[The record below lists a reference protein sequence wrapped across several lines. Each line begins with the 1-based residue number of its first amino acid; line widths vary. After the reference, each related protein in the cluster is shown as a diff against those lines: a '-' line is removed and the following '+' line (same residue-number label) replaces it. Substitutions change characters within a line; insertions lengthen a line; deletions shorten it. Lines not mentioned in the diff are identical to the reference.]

1 MSLPEMGKK
10 TWFLAMNK
18 KGSVNL
24 WSTTTL
30 GILVI
35 YTIFLIIPLV
45 ILLSESFID
54 TRTGE
59 LTLANFQRFFSKKYY
74 YSTLLNSFKITILV
88 TLIAVSLGTVL
99 AYFFARFKI
108 RGKKILRVL
117 VILSSMSAPFVGAYS
132 WILLLGRNGVITKFF
147 EGIFGMTM
155 PDIYGFKGILLVL
168 SLQLY
173 PLIFLYVSGAFSNV
187 DNSLLE
193 ASENLGCTGVKRFF
207 KVIVPLI
214 LPTVLA
220 GALLV
225 FMRCFSDFGTPMLI
239 GEGYR
244 TFPVTIY
251 DAYMSELG
259 GNNGFAAS
267 IAIMAIIVTLLI
279 FIIQKKIAE
288 KKAFTM
294 NSINKIRPKRLK
306 GVKNTLIH
314 LYSYLLISLS
324 IAPQLYIVYT
334 SFKNVNGT
342 VFTAGYSLDSY
353 IVAFSKMGNA
363 IRNTI
368 IIPLTS
374 LVFVLIIA
382 VFIAYLVVRKR
393 SKTTTIIDTA
403 SMIPYII
410 PGIVV
415 GIALS
420 NAFSRPPI
428 ILTGSMTIMV
438 IALIIRRLPYT
449 IRSSVATL
457 QQIPI
462 TVEEAALSLG
472 ASNVKTFWKIT
483 IPMMSA
489 GIISGAI
496 LSWITMISELASA
509 ILLYT
514 GKTRTLTVEVY
525 TQVLRGNYGVAAA
538 LATILALLT
547 TLSLVLFNKVN
558 KGRDLSM

>member
-1 MSLPEMGKK
+1 MK
-10 TWFLAMNK
+10 NK
-18 KGSVNL
+18 KSKINL
-24 WSTTTL
+24 WSSSTL
-30 GILVI
+30 GLLTL
-35 YTIFLIIPLV
+35 YTIFLIIPLL

-54 TRTGE
+54 SKTG
-59 LTLANFQRFFSKKYY
+59 LFTLDNFKRFFEKKYY
-74 YSTLLNSFKITILV
+74 YSTLLNSFKISIVITFV
-88 TLIAVSLGTVL
+88 AVVLGTVL
-99 AYFFARFKI
+99 AFFFARFKI
-108 RGKKILRVL
+108 KGAKGLRILI
-117 VILSSMSAPFVGAYS
+117 ILSSMSAPFVGAYS
-132 WILLLGRNGVITKFF
+132 WILLLGRNGVVTKFF
-147 EGIFGMTM
+147 ENLLNIQM

-193 ASENLGCTGVKRFF
+193 ASENLGCTGVNRFF
-207 KVIVPLI
+207 KVILPLI

-244 TFPVTIY
+244 TFPITIY

-267 IAIMAIIVTLLI
+267 IAILAIIITLII
-279 FIIQKKIAE
+279 FLFQKYISQKNS
-288 KKAFTM
+288 FTM
-294 NSINKIRPKRLK
+294 NSINKIRPKEIH
-306 GVKNTLIH
+306 GVKNVLIH
-314 LYSYLLISLS
+314 IYSYVLISLS
-324 IAPQLYIVYT
+324 IAPQVYVIYT
-334 SFKNVNGT
+334 SFKKVNGT
-342 VFTAGYSLDSY
+342 VFTSGYSFESY
-353 IVAFSKMGNA
+353 TIAFSKMGNA

-368 IIPLTS
+368 IIPLTA
-374 LVFVLIIA
+374 LIFVLIIA
-382 VFIAYLVVRKR
+382 VFIAYLVVRKK
-393 SKTTTIIDTA
+393 SKITAMIDTV
-403 SMIPYII
+403 SMVPYII

-420 NAFSRPPI
+420 SAFNKPPLV
-428 ILTGSMTIMV
+428 LTGSMTIMV

-449 IRSSVATL
+449 IRSTVATL
-457 QQIPI
+457 QQIPL
-462 TVEEAALSLG
+462 TVEEASLSLG
-472 ASNVKTFWKIT
+472 ASNAKTFWKIT

-496 LSWITMISELASA
+496 LSWITMISELSSA

-514 GKTRTLTVEVY
+514 GKTRTLTIEVY

-538 LATILALLT
+538 LATILTLLT
-547 TLSLVLFNKVN
+547 VASLLIFNKVN
-558 KGRDLSM
+558 KGQDLSM

>member
-1 MSLPEMGKK
+1 MK
-10 TWFLAMNK
+10 NK
-18 KGSVNL
+18 KSRFNL
-24 WSTTTL
+24 WSSSTL
-30 GILVI
+30 GLLTL
-35 YTIFLIIPLV
+35 YTIFLIIPLLL
-45 ILLSESFID
+45 LLSDSFVD
-54 TRTGE
+54 SKTGE
-59 LTLANFQRFFSKKYY
+59 FTLANFQRFFSKPYY
-74 YSTLLNSFKITILV
+74 YTTLFNSFKISIVITLV
-88 TLIAVSLGTVL
+88 AVILGTAL
-99 AYFFARFKI
+99 AFFFARFKI
-108 RGKKILRVL
+108 RGAKSLRILI
-117 VILSSMSAPFVGAYS
+117 ILSSMSAPFVGAYS

-147 EGIFGMTM
+147 ENLLNIEM

-193 ASENLGCTGVKRFF
+193 ASENLGCSGIKRFF
-207 KVIVPLI
+207 KVILPLI

-220 GALLV
+220 GSLLV

-244 TFPVTIY
+244 TFPITIY

-267 IAIMAIIVTLLI
+267 IAILAIIITLII
-279 FIIQKKIAE
+279 FLLQKYVSE
-288 KKAFTM
+288 KNAFTM
-294 NSINKIRPKRLK
+294 NSINKIRPKKIYGLK
-306 GVKNTLIH
+306 NVLIH
-314 LYSYLLISLS
+314 IFSYVLISLS
-324 IAPQLYIVYT
+324 IAPQVYVVYT
-334 SFKNVNGT
+334 SFKKVNGT
-342 VFTAGYSLDSY
+342 VFTSGYSLDSY
-353 IVAFSKMGNA
+353 RIAFSKMGNA

-368 IIPLTS
+368 VIPITALA
-374 LVFVLIIA
+374 FVLVIA

-393 SKTTTIIDTA
+393 SRATAIIDTV

-420 NAFSRPPI
+420 SAFNRPPLV
-428 ILTGSMTIMV
+428 LTGSMTIMV

-449 IRSSVATL
+449 IRSTVATL

-462 TVEEAALSLG
+462 TVEEASLSLG
-472 ASNVKTFWKIT
+472 ASNAKTFWKIT

-547 TLSLVLFNKVN
+547 VLSLILFNKVN
-558 KGRDLSM
+558 KGRDLAM

>member
-1 MSLPEMGKK
+1 MKIKK
-10 TWFLAMNK
+10 VK
-18 KGSVNL
+18 VNL
-24 WSTTTL
+24 WSSTTL
-30 GILVI
+30 SLLIL
-35 YTIFLIIPLV
+35 YTIFLIVPL
-45 ILLSESFID
+45 IMLLSESFID
-54 TRTGE
+54 RSTGHF
-59 LTLANFQRFFSKKYY
+59 TLENFQRFFGKKYY
-74 YSTLLNSFKITILV
+74 YSTLFNSFKV
-88 TLIAVSLGTVL
+88 TVSVTAIAVALGTTL

-108 RGKKILRVL
+108 KGAKTLRIL

-132 WILLLGRNGVITKFF
+132 WILLLGRNGVVTKFF
-147 EGIFGMTM
+147 EGLLGIAM

-193 ASENLGCTGVKRFF
+193 ASENLGCSGVKRFF

-214 LPTVLA
+214 FPTVLA

-267 IAIMAIIVTLLI
+267 IAIIAIILTLVI
-279 FIIQKKIAE
+279 FLIQKRIAQ
-288 KKAFTM
+288 KNAFTM
-294 NSINKIRPKRLK
+294 NSINKIRP
-306 GVKNTLIH
+306 VKIQGIKNSLIH
-314 LYSYLLISLS
+314 IYAYLLITLS
-324 IAPQLYIVYT
+324 IAPQAYVIYT
-334 SFKNVNGT
+334 SFRNVNGT
-342 VFTAGYSLDSY
+342 VFTSGYSLNSY
-353 IVAFSKMGNA
+353 VIAFSKMGNA
-363 IRNTI
+363 IRNTLL
-368 IIPLTS
+368 IPLIS
-374 LVFVLIIA
+374 LACVLIFA

-393 SKTTTIIDTA
+393 SKITAAIDMV

-420 NAFSRPPI
+420 NTFSRPPLV
-428 ILTGSMTIMV
+428 LTGSMTIMV

-462 TVEEAALSLG
+462 SIEEASLSLG

-538 LATILALLT
+538 LAAILAALT

>member
-1 MSLPEMGKK
+1 MKIRKSKI
-10 TWFLAMNK
+10 
-18 KGSVNL
+18 NL
-24 WSTTTL
+24 WSTSTL
-30 GILVI
+30 SLLIL
-35 YTIFLIIPLV
+35 YTIFLIIPLF

-54 TRTGE
+54 SDTGRF
-59 LTLANFQRFFSKKYY
+59 TLENFQRFFGKKYY
-74 YSTLLNSFKITILV
+74 YSTLLNSFKV
-88 TLIAVSLGTVL
+88 TVTVTFVAVALGTTL

-108 RGKKILRVL
+108 RGSRALRILI
-117 VILSSMSAPFVGAYS
+117 ILSSMSAPFVGAYS

-147 EGIFGMTM
+147 EGIFGFTM

-173 PLIFLYVSGAFSNV
+173 PLIFLYVSGALHNV

-193 ASENLGCTGVKRFF
+193 ASENLGCSGPKRFF

-214 LPTVLA
+214 FPTVLA

-259 GNNGFAAS
+259 GNNSFAAS
-267 IAIMAIIVTLLI
+267 IAILAIILTLII
-279 FIIQKKIAE
+279 FLAQRWIAN
-288 KKAFTM
+288 KNAFTM
-294 NSINKIRPKRLK
+294 NSINKIRPVQI
-306 GVKNTLIH
+306 GGIKNILIH
-314 LYSYLLISLS
+314 IYAYLLITLS
-324 IAPQLYIVYT
+324 IAPQAYVIYT
-334 SFKNVNGT
+334 SFRNVNGT
-342 VFTAGYSLDSY
+342 VFTSGYSLNNY
-353 IVAFSKMGNA
+353 AIAFSKMGNA

-368 IIPLTS
+368 IIPLTA
-374 LVFVLIIA
+374 LTFVLIFA

-393 SKTTTIIDTA
+393 SKITATIDTV
-403 SMIPYII
+403 SMIPYIV

-415 GIALS
+415 GIALA

-428 ILTGSMTIMV
+428 VLTGSMTIMV

-462 TVEEAALSLG
+462 TIEEAALSLG
-472 ASNVKTFWKIT
+472 ASNIKTFWKIT

-538 LATILALLT
+538 LAAILAVLT
-547 TLSLVLFNKVN
+547 TLSLVLFNKFN
-558 KGRDLSM
+558 KGQDLSM

>member
-1 MSLPEMGKK
+1 MK
-10 TWFLAMNK
+10 NK
-18 KGSVNL
+18 KSRFNL
-24 WSTTTL
+24 WSSSTL
-30 GILVI
+30 GLLTL
-35 YTIFLIIPLV
+35 YTIFLIIPLLL
-45 ILLSESFID
+45 LLSDSFID
-54 TRTGE
+54 SKTGE
-59 LTLANFQRFFSKKYY
+59 FTLANFQRFFSKPYY
-74 YSTLLNSFKITILV
+74 YTTLFNSFKISIVITLV
-88 TLIAVSLGTVL
+88 AVILGTTL
-99 AYFFARFKI
+99 AFFFARFKI
-108 RGKKILRVL
+108 RGAKGLRILI
-117 VILSSMSAPFVGAYS
+117 ILSSMSAPFVGAYS

-147 EGIFGMTM
+147 ENLLNIEM

-193 ASENLGCTGVKRFF
+193 ASENLGCSGIKRFF
-207 KVIVPLI
+207 KVILPLI

-220 GALLV
+220 GSLLV

-244 TFPVTIY
+244 TFPITIY

-267 IAIMAIIVTLLI
+267 IAILAIIITLII
-279 FIIQKKIAE
+279 FLLQKYVSE
-288 KKAFTM
+288 KNAFTM
-294 NSINKIRPKRLK
+294 NSINKIRPKK
-306 GVKNTLIH
+306 IYGAKNVLIH
-314 LYSYLLISLS
+314 IFSYVLISLS
-324 IAPQLYIVYT
+324 IAPQVYVVYT
-334 SFKNVNGT
+334 SFKKVNGT
-342 VFTAGYSLDSY
+342 VFTSGYSLDSY
-353 IVAFSKMGNA
+353 RIAFSKMGNA

-368 IIPLTS
+368 VIPITALA
-374 LVFVLIIA
+374 FVLVIA

-393 SKTTTIIDTA
+393 SRATAIIDTV

-420 NAFSRPPI
+420 SAFNRPPLV
-428 ILTGSMTIMV
+428 LTGSMTIMV

-449 IRSSVATL
+449 IRSTVATL

-462 TVEEAALSLG
+462 TVEEASLSLG
-472 ASNVKTFWKIT
+472 ASNAKTFWKIT

-547 TLSLVLFNKVN
+547 VLSLILFNKVN
-558 KGRDLSM
+558 KGRDLAM

>member
-1 MSLPEMGKK
+1 MKN
-10 TWFLAMNK
+10 NK
-18 KGSVNL
+18 KSKINL
-24 WSTTTL
+24 WSSSTL
-30 GILVI
+30 GLLTL
-35 YTIFLIIPLV
+35 YTIFLIIPLLL
-45 ILLSESFID
+45 LLSDSFID
-54 TRTGE
+54 SKTGAF
-59 LTLANFQRFFSKKYY
+59 TLANFQRFFSKKYY
-74 YSTLLNSFKITILV
+74 YSTLFNSFKISIVITFV
-88 TLIAVSLGTVL
+88 AVVLGTVL
-99 AYFFARFKI
+99 AFFFARFKI
-108 RGKKILRVL
+108 KGAKGLRILI
-117 VILSSMSAPFVGAYS
+117 ILSSMSAPFVGAYS
-132 WILLLGRNGVITKFF
+132 WILLLGRNGVITQFF
-147 EGIFGMTM
+147 ETIFKIEM

-193 ASENLGCTGVKRFF
+193 ASENLGCSGIKRFF
-207 KVIVPLI
+207 KVILPLI

-244 TFPVTIY
+244 TFPITIY

-267 IAIMAIIVTLLI
+267 IAILAIIITLII
-279 FIIQKKIAE
+279 FLVQKYVSE
-288 KKAFTM
+288 KNAFTM
-294 NSINKIRPKRLK
+294 NSINKIRPKK
-306 GVKNTLIH
+306 ISGIKNVLIH
-314 LYSYLLISLS
+314 IFSYTLISLS
-324 IAPQLYIVYT
+324 IAPQVYVVYT
-334 SFKNVNGT
+334 SFKKVNGT
-342 VFTAGYSLDSY
+342 VFIPGYSLDSY
-353 IVAFSKMGNA
+353 RIAFSKMGNA

-368 IIPLTS
+368 VIPLTA
-374 LVFVLIIA
+374 LAFVLVIA

-393 SKTTTIIDTA
+393 SKATAVIDTV
-403 SMIPYII
+403 SMVPYII

-420 NAFSRPPI
+420 SAFNRPPLV
-428 ILTGSMTIMV
+428 LTGSMTIMV

-449 IRSSVATL
+449 IRSTVATL

-462 TVEEAALSLG
+462 TVEEASLSLG
-472 ASNVKTFWKIT
+472 ASNLKTFWKIT

-547 TLSLVLFNKVN
+547 VLSLILFNKVN
-558 KGRDLSM
+558 KGKDLAM

>member
-1 MSLPEMGKK
+1 M
-10 TWFLAMNK
+10 
-18 KGSVNL
+18 
-24 WSTTTL
+24 
-30 GILVI
+30 IL
-35 YTIFLIIPLV
+35 YTIFLIIPLF
-45 ILLSESFID
+45 ILLSDSFID
-54 TRTGE
+54 SSGHF
-59 LTLANFQRFFSKKYY
+59 TLENFQRFFGKKYY
-74 YSTLLNSFKITILV
+74 YSTLLNSFKVTISV
-88 TLIAVSLGTVL
+88 TAVAVALGTVL
-99 AYFFARFKI
+99 AYFFARFRI
-108 RGKKILRVL
+108 RGAKTLRILI
-117 VILSSMSAPFVGAYS
+117 ILSSMSAPFVGAYS
-132 WILLLGRNGVITKFF
+132 WILLLGRNGVISRFF
-147 EGIFGMTM
+147 EGAFGIAT

-173 PLIFLYVSGAFSNV
+173 PLIFLYVSGALHNV
-187 DNSLLE
+187 ENSLLE
-193 ASENLGCTGVKRFF
+193 ASENLGCTGVSRFF

-214 LPTVLA
+214 FPTVLA

-244 TFPVTIY
+244 TFPITIY

-259 GNNGFAAS
+259 GNNSFAAS
-267 IAIMAIIVTLLI
+267 IAILAIILTLIIFLI
-279 FIIQKKIAE
+279 QRYIAN

-294 NSINKIRPKRLK
+294 TSINKIRPVRISGIRNVLIHIYTY
-306 GVKNTLIH
+306 TLIT
-314 LYSYLLISLS
+314 LS
-324 IAPQLYIVYT
+324 IAPQVYVIYT
-334 SFKNVNGT
+334 SFRNVNGT
-342 VFTAGYSLDSY
+342 VFTSGYSFDSY
-353 IVAFSKMGNA
+353 VIAFSKMGSA

-368 IIPLTS
+368 VIPLIALA
-374 LVFVLIIA
+374 LVLTIA

-393 SKTTTIIDTA
+393 SKITAIIDTV

-415 GIALS
+415 GIALAS
-420 NAFSRPPI
+420 TFSKPPLV
-428 ILTGSMTIMV
+428 LTGSMTIMV

-472 ASNVKTFWKIT
+472 ASNIKTFWKIT

-496 LSWITMISELASA
+496 LSWITMISELSSA

-514 GKTRTLTVEVY
+514 GKTRTLTIEVY

-538 LATILALLT
+538 LAAILAVLT
-547 TLSLVLFNKVN
+547 TLSLVLFNKFN
-558 KGRDLSM
+558 KGQDLSM

>member
-1 MSLPEMGKK
+1 MKN
-10 TWFLAMNK
+10 NK
-18 KGSVNL
+18 KSKINL
-24 WSTTTL
+24 WSTSTL
-30 GILVI
+30 GLLTL
-35 YTIFLIIPLV
+35 YTIFLIIPLLV
-45 ILLSESFID
+45 LLSDSFVD
-54 TRTGE
+54 SRTGQF
-59 LTLANFQRFFSKKYY
+59 TFANFQRFFEKKYY
-74 YSTLLNSFKITILV
+74 YSTLFNSFKISIVITFV
-88 TLIAVSLGTVL
+88 AVVLGTVL
-99 AYFFARFKI
+99 AFFFARFKI
-108 RGKKILRVL
+108 KGAKGLRILI
-117 VILSSMSAPFVGAYS
+117 ILSSMSAPFVGAYS

-147 EGIFGMTM
+147 ENLLGLTM

-193 ASENLGCTGVKRFF
+193 ASENLGCTGIKRFF
-207 KVIVPLI
+207 KVILPLI
-214 LPTVLA
+214 FPTVLA

-244 TFPVTIY
+244 TFPITIY

-267 IAIMAIIVTLLI
+267 IAIIAIIITLLI
-279 FIIQKKIAE
+279 FLFQKYLSE
-288 KKAFTM
+288 RNSFTM
-294 NSINKIRPKRLK
+294 NSINKIRPKEIH
-306 GVKNTLIH
+306 GIKNVLVH
-314 LYSYLLISLS
+314 LYSYLLICLS
-324 IAPQLYIVYT
+324 IAPQIYIIYT

-342 VFTAGYSLDSY
+342 VFTTGYSLDSY
-353 IVAFSKMGNA
+353 RIAFSKMGSA

-368 IIPLTS
+368 LIPLVS
-374 LVFVLIIA
+374 LFFVLIFA
-382 VFIAYLVVRKR
+382 VFIAYIVVRKR
-393 SKTTTIIDTA
+393 SKITAIIDTV

-420 NAFSRPPI
+420 SAFSKPPL

-449 IRSSVATL
+449 IRSTVATL
-457 QQIPI
+457 QQIPT
-462 TVEEAALSLG
+462 TVEEASLSLG
-472 ASNVKTFWKIT
+472 ASNAKTFWKIT

-496 LSWITMISELASA
+496 LSWITMISELSSA

-514 GKTRTLTVEVY
+514 GRTRTLTIEVY

-538 LATILALLT
+538 LATILSLLT
-547 TLSLVLFNKVN
+547 VLSLLVFNKFN
-558 KGRDLSM
+558 KGKDLAM

>member
-1 MSLPEMGKK
+1 MK
-10 TWFLAMNK
+10 NK
-18 KGSVNL
+18 KSKINL
-24 WSTTTL
+24 WSSSTL
-30 GILVI
+30 GLLTL
-35 YTIFLIIPLV
+35 YTIFLIIPLL

-54 TRTGE
+54 SKTG
-59 LTLANFQRFFSKKYY
+59 LFTLDNFKRFFEKKYY
-74 YSTLLNSFKITILV
+74 YSTLLNSFKISIVITFV
-88 TLIAVSLGTVL
+88 AVVLGTVL
-99 AYFFARFKI
+99 AFFFARFKI
-108 RGKKILRVL
+108 KGAKGLRILI
-117 VILSSMSAPFVGAYS
+117 ILSSMSAPFVGAYS
-132 WILLLGRNGVITKFF
+132 WILLLGRNGVVTKFF
-147 EGIFGMTM
+147 ENLLNIEM

-193 ASENLGCTGVKRFF
+193 ASENLGCTGISRFF
-207 KVIVPLI
+207 KVILPLI

-244 TFPVTIY
+244 TFPITIY

-267 IAIMAIIVTLLI
+267 IAILAIIITLII
-279 FIIQKKIAE
+279 FLVQKVLSE
-288 KKAFTM
+288 KNAFTM
-294 NSINKIRPKRLK
+294 NSINKIRPKEIHGLK
-306 GVKNTLIH
+306 NVLIH
-314 LYSYLLISLS
+314 IYSYVLISLS
-324 IAPQLYIVYT
+324 IAPQVYVIYT
-334 SFKNVNGT
+334 SFKKVNGT
-342 VFTAGYSLDSY
+342 VFTTGYSLESY
-353 IVAFSKMGNA
+353 AIAFSKMGNA

-368 IIPLTS
+368 IIPLTA
-374 LVFVLIIA
+374 LIFVLIIA
-382 VFIAYLVVRKR
+382 VFIAYLVVRRK
-393 SKTTTIIDTA
+393 SKITAIIDTV
-403 SMIPYII
+403 SMVPYII

-420 NAFSRPPI
+420 SAFNKPPLV
-428 ILTGSMTIMV
+428 LTGSMTIMV

-449 IRSSVATL
+449 IRSTVATL
-457 QQIPI
+457 QQIPL
-462 TVEEAALSLG
+462 TVEEASLSLG
-472 ASNVKTFWKIT
+472 ASNAKTFWKIT

-496 LSWITMISELASA
+496 LSWITMISELSSA

-514 GKTRTLTVEVY
+514 GKTRTLTIEVY

-538 LATILALLT
+538 LATILTLLT
-547 TLSLVLFNKVN
+547 VASLLIFNKVN
-558 KGRDLSM
+558 KGKDLSM

>member
-1 MSLPEMGKK
+1 MK
-10 TWFLAMNK
+10 NK
-18 KGSVNL
+18 KSKINL
-24 WSTTTL
+24 WSSSTL
-30 GILVI
+30 GLLTL
-35 YTIFLIIPLV
+35 YTIFLIIPLL

-54 TRTGE
+54 SKTG
-59 LTLANFQRFFSKKYY
+59 LFTLDNFKRFFEKKYY
-74 YSTLLNSFKITILV
+74 YSTLLNSFKISIVITFV
-88 TLIAVSLGTVL
+88 AVVLGTVL
-99 AYFFARFKI
+99 AFFFARFKI
-108 RGKKILRVL
+108 KGAKGLRILI
-117 VILSSMSAPFVGAYS
+117 ILSSMSAPFVGAYS
-132 WILLLGRNGVITKFF
+132 WILLLGRNGVVTKFF
-147 EGIFGMTM
+147 ENLLNIQM

-193 ASENLGCTGVKRFF
+193 ASENLGCSGVNRFF
-207 KVIVPLI
+207 KVILPLI

-244 TFPVTIY
+244 TFPITIY

-267 IAIMAIIVTLLI
+267 IAILAIIITLII
-279 FIIQKKIAE
+279 FLFQKYISQKHS
-288 KKAFTM
+288 FTM
-294 NSINKIRPKRLK
+294 NSINKIRPKEIH
-306 GVKNTLIH
+306 GVKNVLIH
-314 LYSYLLISLS
+314 IYSYVLISLS
-324 IAPQLYIVYT
+324 IAPQVYVIYT
-334 SFKNVNGT
+334 SFKKVNGT
-342 VFTAGYSLDSY
+342 VFTSGYSFESY
-353 IVAFSKMGNA
+353 TIAFSKMGNA

-368 IIPLTS
+368 IIPLTA
-374 LVFVLIIA
+374 LIFVLIIA
-382 VFIAYLVVRKR
+382 VFIAYLVVRKK
-393 SKTTTIIDTA
+393 SKITAIIDTV
-403 SMIPYII
+403 SMVPYII

-420 NAFSRPPI
+420 SAFNKPPLV
-428 ILTGSMTIMV
+428 LTGSMTIMV

-449 IRSSVATL
+449 IRSTVATL
-457 QQIPI
+457 QQIPL
-462 TVEEAALSLG
+462 TVEEASLSLG
-472 ASNVKTFWKIT
+472 ASNAKTFWKIT

-496 LSWITMISELASA
+496 LSWITMISELSSA

-514 GKTRTLTVEVY
+514 GKTRTLTIEVY

-538 LATILALLT
+538 LATILTLLT
-547 TLSLVLFNKVN
+547 VASLLIFNKVN
-558 KGRDLSM
+558 NGQDLSM

>member
-1 MSLPEMGKK
+1 MK
-10 TWFLAMNK
+10 NK
-18 KGSVNL
+18 KSKINL
-24 WSTTTL
+24 WSSSTL
-30 GILVI
+30 GLLTL
-35 YTIFLIIPLV
+35 YTIFLIIPLL

-54 TRTGE
+54 SKTG
-59 LTLANFQRFFSKKYY
+59 LFTLDNFKRFFEKKYY
-74 YSTLLNSFKITILV
+74 YSTLLNSFKISIVITFV
-88 TLIAVSLGTVL
+88 AVVLGTVL
-99 AYFFARFKI
+99 AFFFARFKI
-108 RGKKILRVL
+108 KGAKGLRILI
-117 VILSSMSAPFVGAYS
+117 ILSSMSAPFVGAYS
-132 WILLLGRNGVITKFF
+132 WILLLGRNGVVTKFF
-147 EGIFGMTM
+147 ENLLNIQM

-193 ASENLGCTGVKRFF
+193 ASENLGCTGINRFF
-207 KVIVPLI
+207 KVILPLI

-244 TFPVTIY
+244 TFPITIY

-267 IAIMAIIVTLLI
+267 IAILAIIITLII
-279 FIIQKKIAE
+279 FLFQKYLSQKN
-288 KKAFTM
+288 AFTM
-294 NSINKIRPKRLK
+294 NSINKIRPKEIH
-306 GVKNTLIH
+306 GIKNVLIH
-314 LYSYLLISLS
+314 IYSYVLISLS
-324 IAPQLYIVYT
+324 IAPQVYVIYT
-334 SFKNVNGT
+334 SFKKVNGT
-342 VFTAGYSLDSY
+342 VFTSGYSFESY
-353 IVAFSKMGNA
+353 TIAFSKMGNA

-368 IIPLTS
+368 IIPLTA

-382 VFIAYLVVRKR
+382 VFIAYLVVRKK
-393 SKTTTIIDTA
+393 SKITAIIDTV
-403 SMIPYII
+403 SMVPYII

-420 NAFSRPPI
+420 SAFNKPPLV
-428 ILTGSMTIMV
+428 LTGSMTIMV

-449 IRSSVATL
+449 IRSTVATL
-457 QQIPI
+457 QQIPL
-462 TVEEAALSLG
+462 TVEEASLSLG
-472 ASNVKTFWKIT
+472 ASNAKTFWKIT

-496 LSWITMISELASA
+496 LSWITMISELSSA

-514 GKTRTLTVEVY
+514 GKTRTLTIEVY

-538 LATILALLT
+538 LATILTLLT
-547 TLSLVLFNKVN
+547 VASLLIFNKVN
-558 KGRDLSM
+558 KGNDLSM

>member
-1 MSLPEMGKK
+1 MK
-10 TWFLAMNK
+10 NK
-18 KGSVNL
+18 KSKINL
-24 WSTTTL
+24 WSSSTL
-30 GILVI
+30 GLLTL
-35 YTIFLIIPLV
+35 YTIFLIIPLL
-45 ILLSESFID
+45 ILLSDSFID
-54 TRTGE
+54 SKTR
-59 LTLANFQRFFSKKYY
+59 LFTLANFQRFFSKKYY
-74 YSTLLNSFKITILV
+74 YSTLFNSFKISILI
-88 TLIAVSLGTVL
+88 TFLAVVLGTVL
-99 AYFFARFKI
+99 AFFFARFKI
-108 RGKKILRVL
+108 KGAKTLRILI
-117 VILSSMSAPFVGAYS
+117 ILSSMSAPFVGAYS

-147 EGIFGMTM
+147 ENLLGINM

-193 ASENLGCTGVKRFF
+193 ASENLGCSGIKRFF
-207 KVIVPLI
+207 KVILPLI

-244 TFPVTIY
+244 TFPITIY

-267 IAIMAIIVTLLI
+267 IAVLAIIITLII
-279 FIIQKKIAE
+279 FIIQKVISE
-288 KKAFTM
+288 RKAFTM
-294 NSINKIRPKRLK
+294 NSINKIRPKEIH
-306 GVKNTLIH
+306 GVKNVLIH
-314 LYSYLLISLS
+314 IYSYVLISLS
-324 IAPQLYIVYT
+324 IAPQVYVIYT
-334 SFKNVNGT
+334 SFKKVNGT
-342 VFTAGYSLDSY
+342 VFTSGYSFESY
-353 IVAFSKMGNA
+353 IVAFSKMGTA
-363 IRNTI
+363 IKNTI
-368 IIPLTS
+368 IIPLTA
-374 LVFVLIIA
+374 LFFVLVIA
-382 VFIAYLVVRKR
+382 VFIAYLVVRRK
-393 SKTTTIIDTA
+393 SKITAVLDTV
-403 SMIPYII
+403 SMVPYII

-420 NAFSRPPI
+420 SAFNRPPLV
-428 ILTGSMTIMV
+428 LTGSMTIMV

-449 IRSSVATL
+449 IRSTVATL
-457 QQIPI
+457 QQIPV

-472 ASNVKTFWKIT
+472 ASNIKTFWKIT

-514 GKTRTLTVEVY
+514 GKTRTLTIEVY

-538 LATILALLT
+538 LATILTLLT
-547 TLSLVLFNKVN
+547 VVSLLIFNKFN
-558 KGRDLSM
+558 KGKDLAM

>member
-1 MSLPEMGKK
+1 MRIKK
-10 TWFLAMNK
+10 SK
-18 KGSVNL
+18 INL
-24 WSTTTL
+24 WSTSTL
-30 GILVI
+30 SLMVL
-35 YTIFLIIPLV
+35 YTIFLIIPLFL
-45 ILLSESFID
+45 LLSDSFID
-54 TRTGE
+54 SATGQF
-59 LTLANFQRFFSKKYY
+59 TLKNFQRFFGKKYY
-74 YSTLLNSFKITILV
+74 YSTLLNSFKV
-88 TLIAVSLGTVL
+88 TVSVTAIAVALGTTL

-108 RGKKILRVL
+108 RGARTLRILI
-117 VILSSMSAPFVGAYS
+117 ILSSMSAPFVGAYS
-132 WILLLGRNGVITKFF
+132 WILLMGRNGIITRFF
-147 EGIFGMTM
+147 EGVFGIAM

-173 PLIFLYVSGAFSNV
+173 PLIFLYVSGALSNV

-193 ASENLGCTGVKRFF
+193 ASQNLGCTGSKRFF
-207 KVIVPLI
+207 KVVVPLI
-214 LPTVLA
+214 FPTVLA

-259 GNNGFAAS
+259 GNNSFAAS
-267 IAIMAIIVTLLI
+267 IAILAIILTLII
-279 FIIQKKIAE
+279 FLVQRYIAN

-294 NSINKIRPKRLK
+294 NSINKIRPVQIAGIR
-306 GVKNTLIH
+306 NILIH
-314 LYSYLLISLS
+314 IYAYLLITLS
-324 IAPQLYIVYT
+324 IAPQVYVIYT

-342 VFTAGYSLDSY
+342 VFARGYSLNNY
-353 IVAFSKMGNA
+353 VIAFSKMGNA

-368 IIPLTS
+368 IIPLTA
-374 LVFVLIIA
+374 LAFVLTIA

-393 SKTTTIIDTA
+393 SRITATIDTV
-403 SMIPYII
+403 SMIPYIV

-415 GIALS
+415 GIALAS
-420 NAFSRPPI
+420 AFSRPPI
-428 ILTGSMTIMV
+428 VLTGSMTIMV

-462 TVEEAALSLG
+462 TIEEAALSLG
-472 ASNVKTFWKIT
+472 ASNIKTFWKIT

-538 LATILALLT
+538 LAAILAALT
-547 TLSLVLFNKVN
+547 TLSLVLFNRVN
-558 KGRDLSM
+558 KGQELSM

>member
-1 MSLPEMGKK
+1 MK
-10 TWFLAMNK
+10 NK
-18 KGSVNL
+18 KIKVNL
-24 WSTTTL
+24 WSSTTL
-30 GILVI
+30 GLLVL
-35 YTIFLIIPLV
+35 YSIFLIIPLI

-54 TRTGE
+54 SNTGHF
-59 LTLANFQRFFSKKYY
+59 TLENFQRFFGKKYY
-74 YSTLLNSFKITILV
+74 YSTLFNSFKVTVLV
-88 TLIAVSLGTVL
+88 TFIAVALGTVL
-99 AYFFARFKI
+99 AYLFARFKI
-108 RGKKILRVL
+108 RGAKTLRILI
-117 VILSSMSAPFVGAYS
+117 ILSSMSAPFVGAYS
-132 WILLLGRNGVITKFF
+132 WILLLGRNGVVTKFF
-147 EGIFGMTM
+147 ENLLGISM
-155 PDIYGFKGILLVL
+155 PDIYGFNGILLVL

-173 PLIFLYVSGAFSNV
+173 PLIFLYVSGALSNV

-193 ASENLGCTGVKRFF
+193 ASENLGCSGVKRFF

-259 GNNGFAAS
+259 GNSGFAAG
-267 IAIMAIIVTLLI
+267 IAIIAIIVTLII
-279 FIIQKKIAE
+279 FLVQKRISE
-288 KKAFTM
+288 KHSFTM
-294 NSINKIRPKRLK
+294 NSINKIRPKKMHGAQNVL
-306 GVKNTLIH
+306 VHVYT
-314 LYSYLLISLS
+314 YLLISLS
-324 IAPQLYIVYT
+324 IAPQLYVIYT
-334 SFKNVNGT
+334 SFKKVNGT
-342 VFTAGYSLDSY
+342 VFTSGYSLDSY
-353 IVAFSKMGNA
+353 VTAFSKMGSA
-363 IRNTI
+363 MRNTI
-368 IIPLTS
+368 IIPLVS
-374 LVFVLIIA
+374 LFFVLIFAI
-382 VFIAYLVVRKR
+382 FIAYLVVRKR
-393 SKTTTIIDTA
+393 SKITAIIDSV
-403 SMIPYII
+403 SMVPYII
-410 PGIVV
+410 PGIVL

-420 NAFSRPPI
+420 SAFSRPPLV
-428 ILTGSMTIMV
+428 LTGSMTIMV

-457 QQIPI
+457 QLIPT

-496 LSWITMISELASA
+496 LSWITMISELSSA

-538 LATILALLT
+538 LATVLAVLT
-547 TLSLVLFNKVN
+547 ALSLVVFNKVN

>member
-1 MSLPEMGKK
+1 MRIKK
-10 TWFLAMNK
+10 SK
-18 KGSVNL
+18 INL
-24 WSTTTL
+24 WSSTTL
-30 GILVI
+30 NLLIL
-35 YTIFLIIPLV
+35 YTIFLIIPL
-45 ILLSESFID
+45 IMLLSESFID
-54 TRTGE
+54 RDTGNF
-59 LTLANFQRFFSKKYY
+59 TLENFQRFFGKKYY
-74 YSTLLNSFKITILV
+74 YSTLFNSFKVTVLV
-88 TLIAVSLGTVL
+88 TGIAVAFGTTL

-108 RGKKILRVL
+108 KGAKTLRIL

-132 WILLLGRNGVITKFF
+132 WILLLGRNGVVTKFF
-147 EGIFGMTM
+147 EGLFGFEM

-193 ASENLGCTGVKRFF
+193 ASENLGCSGVKRFF

-214 LPTVLA
+214 FPTVLA

-267 IAIMAIIVTLLI
+267 IAIIAIILTLVI
-279 FIIQKKIAE
+279 FLIQKHIAQ
-288 KKAFTM
+288 KNAFTM
-294 NSINKIRPKRLK
+294 NSINKIRP
-306 GVKNTLIH
+306 VKIQGIKNSLIH
-314 LYSYLLISLS
+314 IYAYLLITLS
-324 IAPQLYIVYT
+324 IAPQVYVIYT
-334 SFKNVNGT
+334 SFRNVNGT
-342 VFTAGYSLDSY
+342 VFTSGYSLNSY
-353 IVAFSKMGNA
+353 VIAFSKMGNA
-363 IRNTI
+363 IRNTLV
-368 IIPLTS
+368 IPLIS
-374 LVFVLIIA
+374 LTFVLIFA

-393 SKTTTIIDTA
+393 SKITAAIDTV

-420 NAFSRPPI
+420 NTFSRPPLV
-428 ILTGSMTIMV
+428 LTGSMTIMV

-462 TVEEAALSLG
+462 SIEEAALSLG

-538 LATILALLT
+538 LAAILAALT

>member
-1 MSLPEMGKK
+1 MKIKK
-10 TWFLAMNK
+10 SK
-18 KGSVNL
+18 VNL
-24 WSTTTL
+24 WSSSTL
-30 GILVI
+30 SLLIL
-35 YTIFLIIPLV
+35 YTIFLILPLV
-45 ILLSESFID
+45 MLLSESFLDRD
-54 TRTGE
+54 TGQ
-59 LTLANFQRFFSKKYY
+59 LTLDNFQRFFGKKYY
-74 YSTLLNSFKITILV
+74 YSTLFNSFKVTVLV
-88 TLIAVSLGTVL
+88 TFIAVALGTTL

-108 RGKKILRVL
+108 KGAKTLRIL

-132 WILLLGRNGVITKFF
+132 WILLLGRNGVVTKFF
-147 EGIFGMTM
+147 EGLFGVVM

-193 ASENLGCTGVKRFF
+193 ASENLGCSGVKRFF

-214 LPTVLA
+214 FPTVLA

-259 GNNGFAAS
+259 GNNSFAAS
-267 IAIMAIIVTLLI
+267 IAIIAIVVNLI
-279 FIIQKKIAE
+279 IFLIQKRIAN
-288 KKAFTM
+288 KHAFTM
-294 NSINKIRPKRLK
+294 NSINKIRPVKIE
-306 GVKNTLIH
+306 GFKNTLIH
-314 LYSYLLISLS
+314 IYAYLLITLS
-324 IAPQLYIVYT
+324 IAPQAYVIYT
-334 SFKNVNGT
+334 SFRNVNGT
-342 VFTAGYSLDSY
+342 VFTSGYSLNNY
-353 IVAFSKMGNA
+353 VIAFSKMGNA

-368 IIPLTS
+368 VIPLIS
-374 LVFVLIIA
+374 LTFVLIFA

-393 SKTTTIIDTA
+393 SKITAAIDTV
-403 SMIPYII
+403 SMIPYIV

-415 GIALS
+415 GIALA
-420 NAFSRPPI
+420 NTFSRPPMV
-428 ILTGSMTIMV
+428 LTGSMTIMV

-462 TVEEAALSLG
+462 SIEEASLSLG

-538 LATILALLT
+538 LAAILAVLT